1 MNTGL
6 ALTLTFFLLAANA
19 FFVAGEFAV
28 TSSRHS
34 AIEPLA
40 KNGKRGAKQAL
51 YALQHVSLMLAV
63 SQLGITVMS
72 TSLGVIAEPA
82 IAGILEV
89 PLTAVGVSMP
99 VVHVTSFVVALAL
112 VLFLHVV
119 FGEMVPKNISIARS
133 TQALLLLAPPLVGLG
148 RLFGPIVRFL
158 DAVANWFISHLGME
172 PKSEIAA
179 AFTTQE
185 VAAIVDASREAGKL
199 EDELGFL
206 SGTLEFGNKTVADV
220 MVPVDQSQSL
230 SAPVTP
236 EDVEALVAKTGFS
249 RFPVKGKD
257 GRVLGY
263 VHLKDALYAPPE
275 RRGAP
280 LESWRVRPLKTID
293 ADTPIDDALREMQAS
308 SVHVMGVGE
317 GSPVGLVF
325 LEDLLEELV
334 GQVRDASQRGGPA
347 SR

>member
-1 MNTGL
+1 MSTWVAL
-6 ALTLTFFLLAANA
+6 ALTFFLLAANA
-19 FFVAGEFAV
+19 FFVASEFAV

-34 AIEPLA
+34 AVEPLA
-40 KNGKRGAKQAL
+40 KNGERGAKQAL

-72 TSLGVIAEPA
+72 TSLGVVAEPA
-82 IAGILEV
+82 IARILGV
-89 PLTAVGVSMP
+89 PLTAAGVSAP
-99 VVHVTSFVVALAL
+99 VVHLISFVVALTL

-148 RLFGPIVRFL
+148 RLLGPIVRFL
-158 DAVANWFISHLGME
+158 DAVANWFVSLLGME

-185 VAAIVDASREAGKL
+185 VAAIVEASQEAGKL
-199 EDELGFL
+199 EDELGLL
-206 SGTLEFGNKTVADV
+206 SGTLEFGNKTVRDL
-220 MVPVDQSQSL
+220 MVPVEQSRSL
-230 SAPVTP
+230 SSPVTP

-249 RFPVKGKD
+249 RFPVRGKR
-257 GRVLGY
+257 GELLGY

-280 LESWRVRPLKTID
+280 LESWRIRPLETID
-293 ADTPIDDALREMQAS
+293 ADTPIDDALRKMQAS

-317 GSPVGLVF
+317 DEPVGLVF

-347 SR
+347 NR